1 MEITANAPKVERELT
16 VDYNLGETIAEAV
29 KLFGEE
35 VVMSIFKAKAVII
48 IQDTIRRNLVAGKTD
63 AEIKALIAGYK
74 LGIVAVRSGKSEDKF
89 IEGLAKKSPE
99 AQADFIAK
107 LKAKIAEAK
116 KAG

>member
-16 VDYNLGETIAEAV
+16 VDYDFGKTIAEAV
-29 KLFGEE
+29 KLYGEA
-35 VVMSIFKAKAVII
+35 VVMSIFQAKAVII
-48 IQDTIRRNLVAGKTD
+48 IQDTVRRNLVVGKTD
-63 AEIKALIAGYK
+63 AEIKALIAAYK

-89 IEGLAKKSPE
+89 IENLAKKSPE